1 VETQM
6 ESPGMKEVWIVAD
19 SIVSPLGR
27 TSTENYSEVR
37 KQNSGVKI
45 INDPALSSSP
55 IAVAK
60 MSGLNIPST
69 LTRFES
75 LCCEAIQNVM
85 NDVILPVDKT
95 LLVLSTT
102 KGNVDYHDDSKSSH
116 PHIHLHTSAEFLQKK
131 FGFKKPLVVSNACI
145 SGVMAIAVAA
155 RFLKQEIYEHA
166 LVVGADTLNHFV
178 VSGFQSLAALSDEQC
193 KPFDAERKGINLG
206 EAGAALVLSTNPQ
219 ILNTKP
225 LVKILGSGFTND
237 ANHISGPSRTGEE
250 LTIAIQRAL
259 VESNITKE
267 QIDFIS
273 AHGTAT
279 PYNDEMESKAF
290 SLAGMSNVPI
300 NSLKGY
306 FGHTLGAAGVLETI
320 IGVHSLIQN
329 EIVATKGFEKLGVSQ
344 KINVAQHMQ
353 SKSLKT
359 FLKTASGFGGCNA
372 AMVLQKI

>member
-1 VETQM
+1 M

-37 KQNSGVKI
+37 KKNSGVKI
-45 INDPALSSSP
+45 INDPALSPLP

-60 MSGLNIPST
+60 MPALNIPST
-69 LTRFES
+69 STRFES
-75 LCCEAIQNVM
+75 LCCEAIQTVL
-85 NDVILPVDKT
+85 NDVILPMDKT

-102 KGNVDYHDDSKSSH
+102 KGNVDYLDDSKASH
-116 PHIHLHTSAEFLQKK
+116 PHIHLYTSAEFLQKK
-131 FGFKKPLVVSNACI
+131 FGFRKSVVVSNACI
-145 SGVMAIAVAA
+145 SGVMAIAVAT
-155 RFLKQEIYEHA
+155 RFLRQEIYEHA
-166 LVVGADTLNHFV
+166 VVVGADTLNHFV

-206 EAGAALVLSTNPQ
+206 EAGAALILSANPQ
-219 ILNTKP
+219 ILNSKP

-250 LTIAIQRAL
+250 LSIAIQRAL
-259 VESNITKE
+259 DESNITEE

-279 PYNDEMESKAF
+279 AYNDEMESKAF
-290 SLAGMSNVPI
+290 SLAGMSNIPL

-329 EIVATKGFEKLGVSQ
+329 EIVPTMGFEKPGVSQ
-344 KINVAQHMQ
+344 KINVAQHLQ
-353 SKSLKT
+353 SKNLKT

-372 AMVLQKI
+372 AMVLQKN